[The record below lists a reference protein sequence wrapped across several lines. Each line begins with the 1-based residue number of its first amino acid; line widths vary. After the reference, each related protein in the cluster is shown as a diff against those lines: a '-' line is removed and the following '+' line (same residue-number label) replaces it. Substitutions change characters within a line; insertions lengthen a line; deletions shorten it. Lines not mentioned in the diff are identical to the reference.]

1 MIFLNENGLQ
11 SIFIRLGISLLG
23 PMLVA
28 VPWISEGIP
37 VKAFAARAIGHAERL
52 SNTQR
57 IEMRMT
63 RN

>member
-1 MIFLNENGLQ
+1 MRMDYGLP

-37 VKAFAARAIGHAERL
+37 PVKAFAARAIGHAERL

-57 IEMRMT
+57 IEMT
-63 RN
+63 RS